1 MIDKVTIF
9 HEKCYSLY
17 VKELLKLLLSGL
29 DMVIISLDDLV
40 SYITE
45 LLTRRTRRFP
55 LEEQDIFTLPEHQR
69 SSTILFYRVRVAQSL
84 LFCVEFGGSRF
95 VSFFLS

>member
-29 DMVIISLDDLV
+29 DMVIMSLGV

-45 LLTRRTRRFP
+45 CLTRRTRRFP